1 MTRTRL
7 TCSADPAHLSV
18 QIDMSDAPSLRTMA
32 FLVETG
38 CPSCKQPLLVLP
50 VAQGYSSETE
60 RYSTSDPFM
69 SVPTQRMHSS
79 TSGSQ
84 ANSADEMEEAVICG
98 TIHADPKKL
107 KAFNVNHRH
116 RTKGEVSSH
125 ISQVLP
131 LRAALDVLAAE
142 LISRES
148 DSVPLRTFVKPV
160 EQLQLLRKAL
170 IDLEIKHGQTKRGN
184 RPHAGFPIHPEE
196 DSNRVREKGQLKSLD
211 IRNRDA
217 LTSWSRFFNTV
228 FGGLR
233 KGGRDSTEGTPYGA
247 LFDMGWAQLE
257 DIDGVVRIGLTEE
270 GIALAGLPNPL
281 LHRTDMMSITAA
293 ELKLRFSFEEVRQIW
308 KSTVKHRKTHV
319 EGDVLLHTIRL
330 ISEGELHVLG
340 LMEQLAEFVS
350 YVDELTPDAE
360 KISPRRGYVS
370 SFMGRWTG
378 LGLFLR
384 TKPGTYA
391 IAPLYAKIKDARE
404 VESTWKKNRT
414 NL

>member
-50 VAQGYSSETE
+50 AGQDYSSDSE
-60 RYSTSDPFM
+60 RYSASNTSK
-69 SVPTQRMHSS
+69 SIPTQRMHLS
-79 TSGSQ
+79 TSASQ
-84 ANSADEMEEAVICG
+84 ANRPDVMEAAVICG
-98 TIHADPKKL
+98 TTLADPKKL

-116 RTKGEVSSH
+116 RTKGEISSH

-148 DSVPLRTFVKPV
+148 DSVPLRTFEKPV

-211 IRNRDA
+211 IRIRYA

-233 KGGRDSTEGTPYGA
+233 KGSRDSTEGTPYGA

-281 LHRTDMMSITAA
+281 LHRTDIMSVTAL
-293 ELKLRFSFEEVRQIW
+293 ELKVRFSLEEVRQIW
-308 KSTVKHRKTHV
+308 KSTVNHRKTHV

-330 ISEGELHVLG
+330 ISGGELHVTG

-350 YVDELTPDAE
+350 YVDDLTPDAE

-378 LGLFLR
+378 LGLFVR
-384 TKPGTYA
+384 TRPGTYA

>member
-18 QIDMSDAPSLRTMA
+18 QIDMSDAPSVRTMA

-38 CPSCKQPLLVLP
+38 CPSCKQPLLILP
-50 VAQGYSSETE
+50 TGQDYSSDSE
-60 RYSTSDPFM
+60 RYSTSNPFK
-69 SVPTQRMHSS
+69 SIPTQRMHSN
-79 TSGSQ
+79 TSAPQ
-84 ANSADEMEEAVICG
+84 ANSTVGMEEAVIFG
-98 TIHADPKKL
+98 TTLADPKKL

-116 RTKGEVSSH
+116 RTKGEISSH

-148 DSVPLRTFVKPV
+148 DSVPLRTFEKPV
-160 EQLQLLRKAL
+160 EQVQLLRKAL

-211 IRNRDA
+211 IRNRYA

-233 KGGRDSTEGTPYGA
+233 KGSRDSTEGTPYGA

-257 DIDGVVRIGLTEE
+257 DNDGVVRIGLTEE

-293 ELKLRFSFEEVRQIW
+293 ELKVRFSLEEVRQIW
-308 KSTVKHRKTHV
+308 QSTVQYH
-319 EGDVLLHTIRL
+319 
-330 ISEGELHVLG
+330 
-340 LMEQLAEFVS
+340 QLDWEYILDEF
-350 YVDELTPDAE
+350 
-360 KISPRRGYVS
+360 
-370 SFMGRWTG
+370 
-378 LGLFLR
+378 
-384 TKPGTYA
+384 
-391 IAPLYAKIKDARE
+391 
-404 VESTWKKNRT
+404 
-414 NL
+414 